1 MHVAFL
7 SSSFPRAPVAST
19 YEFLLR
25 RAVELG
31 RLAAVTAVT
40 PTPWAPRVIAERREH
55 WSAYVRTPSRL
66 VLDGVTT
73 HYPRYVQ
80 IPGRPFHELGAAS
93 MAVGT
98 LPLLRRLHRAQ
109 PFDVLFAQALFPD
122 GVAAVLLGRW
132 LGVPA
137 ACLGRGTDVV
147 QGAASAARRRLT
159 AWTVRGAAGI
169 AVVARDLAR
178 ALREYVPA
186 AAPAVIYNG
195 IDLERFAPT
204 DRAEA
209 RVRVCLDAHRHV
221 ALYVGR
227 LVTGKGIGTLV
238 DAFAQVR
245 RELPDARLVLLG
257 DGPLRRQVET
267 RVAAARLS
275 DAVRLAGE
283 QPHADVPAWI
293 NAADAVVLPSESEG
307 FPNVVRE
314 ALACGRPVVATPV
327 GDVPSIIGPE
337 TGALVPVGDAGA
349 LARALVQTLTGRW
362 SPERLRDAVRDMT
375 WARNAAETLAFLRR
389 AAAVDGRGDA

>member
-7 SSSFPRAPVAST
+7 SSSFPRAPGAST

-31 RLAAVTAVT
+31 RLAAVIAVA
-40 PTPWAPRVIAERREH
+40 PTPWAPRVIARRREH
-55 WSAYVRTPSRL
+55 WAAYARTPPRL
-66 VLDGVTT
+66 FLEGVTA
-73 HYPRYVQ
+73 HYPRYLQV
-80 IPGRPFHELGAAS
+80 PGRPFHELGAAC

-98 LPLLRRLHRAQ
+98 LPLLRRLHRVQ

-132 LGVPA
+132 LGVRA

-159 AWTVRGAAGI
+159 AWTVHGAAGI

-178 ALREYVPA
+178 VLREYVPT
-186 AAPAVIYNG
+186 AAPEVIYNG
-195 IDLERFAPT
+195 IDLERFAPA
-204 DRAEA
+204 DRSGARARLGLEA
-209 RVRVCLDAHRHV
+209 DRHV

-227 LVTGKGIGTLV
+227 LAPGKGLAVLV
-238 DAFAQVR
+238 DAFAEVR
-245 RELPDARLVLLG
+245 RELPEARLVLLG
-257 DGPLRRQVET
+257 DGPLRREI
-267 RVAAARLS
+267 AARGTGSGLS
-275 DAVRLAGE
+275 DALRLAGE
-283 QPHADVPAWI
+283 QPHAEVATWI
-293 NAADAVVLPSESEG
+293 NAADVVVLPSESEG

-327 GDVPSIIGPE
+327 GDVPSIVGPE

-349 LARALVQTLTGRW
+349 LARALVRTLTARW
-362 SPERLRDAVRDMT
+362 SPERLRDTVRDMT

-389 AAAVDGRGDA
+389 AVAVDGRGDA

>member
-7 SSSFPRAPVAST
+7 SSSFPRAPGAST

-31 RLAAVTAVT
+31 RLAAVTAIT
-40 PTPWAPRVIAERREH
+40 PTPWAPRVIARQRDH
-55 WSAYVRTPSRL
+55 WAAYVQTPSRL

-109 PFDVLFAQALFPD
+109 PFDVLFAQALFPE

-132 LGVPA
+132 IGVPA
-137 ACLGRGTDVV
+137 VCLGRGTDVV
-147 QGAASAARRRLT
+147 QGAASSARRRLA
-159 AWTVRGAAGI
+159 AWTVRGSAGM
-169 AVVARDLAR
+169 AVVARGLAR
-178 ALREYVPA
+178 VLREYVPA

-195 IDLERFAPT
+195 VDLERFAPA
-204 DRAEA
+204 DRGEA
-209 RVRVCLDAHRHV
+209 RARLGLDADRRV

-227 LVTGKGIGTLV
+227 LARGKGLAILV
-238 DAFAQVR
+238 DAFASVR
-245 RELPDARLVLLG
+245 RELPDARLVLVG
-257 DGPLRRQVET
+257 DGPLRGALQAR
-267 RVAAARLS
+267 AADIGLS
-275 DAVRLAGE
+275 DTVRFAGE
-283 QPHADVPAWI
+283 QAHADVPSWI
-293 NAADAVVLPSESEG
+293 NAADVVVLPSESEG

-327 GDVPSIIGPE
+327 GDVPSVVGPE

-349 LARALVQTLTGRW
+349 LARALVRSLTAPW
-362 SPERLRDAVRDMT
+362 SPERLRDHVRDMT
-375 WARNAAETLAFLRR
+375 WARNAAETLAFLQR
-389 AAAVDGRGDA
+389 AIAVDGRGDA